1 MYLQCTK
8 SRRIVASVGDF
19 PYLCNTIKDNN
30 NMKPT
35 IRLGRL
41 RFFKQS
47 NWENKKG
54 MKIDFFSIEVDLTY
68 KFICFVILNFEFEID
83 W

>member
-1 MYLQCTK
+1 
-8 SRRIVASVGDF
+8 
-19 PYLCNTIKDNN
+19 
-30 NMKPT
+30 MKPT
-35 IRLGRL
+35 FRIGRL

-68 KFICFVILNFEFEID
+68 KFICFVILNFELEID

>member
-1 MYLQCTK
+1 M
-8 SRRIVASVGDF
+8 RIPIARVVRNH
-19 PYLCNTIKDNN
+19 YLCYVIKNNN

-35 IRLGRL
+35 FRIGRL

-47 NWENKKG
+47 NWGNKKG
-54 MKIDFFSIEVDLTY
+54 MKIDFFSIEVDLKY
-68 KFICFVILNFEFEID
+68 KFICFVILNFELEID